1 MRNAKMQGTNN
12 KTLRVLFVAAAVLMV
27 GSCNESGGGGGSG
40 TDACGSAECKLTAS
54 DALFGDTFGF
64 ASAIDGDELLIG
76 AENHDA
82 VGVGSGVVYAYRRVG
97 SEYEEIQKIVPAGL
111 APGDAFGSAIAID
124 GDVAVIG
131 ARLAKDGN
139 GSAYVF
145 RLDAAGQWVEEQ
157 ELEASLEGR
166 EAGRGPV
173 KGQFGRAVAI
183 SFPWIAVGAPRDNF
197 FNFLP
202 RLKMGAV
209 SMFEHTGTNAEDPW
223 EFDDLAGY
231 LIPVRFAPGE
241 LFGTSVALDGP
252 VLAVGAVGDSRV
264 GSITITAGGSY
275 LVGSQTP
282 VELTWPGSDGNFSA
296 THRVLPP
303 RDASGDLILGPDG
316 LPARRGPVTGVVI
329 TNRGN
334 GGSNLPTV
342 QFAQNFFGNGAT
354 GRVNLETS
362 GAAFVYSLNETTGTW
377 TQDEKLKAV
386 RKPLDCEREDPPG
399 PSVTPLCRAGFN
411 DLLPVPN
418 DDPFCDDSYA
428 NDNFGISVAV
438 LGDRVVVGADAR
450 ERRQQN
456 NACGFLTTA
465 NANATGGAYVYTET
479 SAGSGNWSLEV
490 RLEPADVNNKKAFGR
505 SLAVDTDVIAVGAF
519 GDDDS
524 GLFSGA
530 AYIYRLSLDLS
541 LDPVWA
547 LDTKLRASDAES
559 NDNFGIS
566 IGIDGER
573 ALIGAW
579 KESDSGPQSGAA
591 YAFDL

>member
-209 SMFEHTGTNAEDPW
+209 SMFEHTGTNPEDPW

-231 LIPVRFAPGE
+231 LIPVGIPAGE

-252 VLAVGAVGDSRV
+252 VLAVGAVGDD
-264 GSITITAGGSY
+264 
-275 LVGSQTP
+275 
-282 VELTWPGSDGNFSA
+282 E
-296 THRVLPP
+296 
-303 RDASGDLILGPDG
+303 
-316 LPARRGPVTGVVI
+316 
-329 TNRGN
+329 
-334 GGSNLPTV
+334 
-342 QFAQNFFGNGAT
+342 
-354 GRVNLETS
+354 GRANS
-362 GAAFVYSLNETTGTW
+362 GAAFVYSLDAVLGTW
-377 TQDEKLKAV
+377 TLDRKLKAV
-386 RKPLDCEREDPPG
+386 REPLACELEPPPG
-399 PSVTPLCRAGFN
+399 PPRAPFCRAGGLN
-411 DLLPVPN
+411 DFP
-418 DDPFCDDSYA
+418 DPFCDDSYA

-456 NACGFLTTA
+456 NICGFLTTA

-530 AYIYRLSLDLS
+530 AYIYRLSLDS
-541 LDPVWA
+541 VWA
-547 LDTKLRASDAES
+547 LDTKLRASDSQA
-559 NDNFGIS
+559 NDNFGVS
-566 IGIDGER
+566 VGIDGER

-579 KESDSGPQSGAA
+579 KEGDGGPQSGAA